1 MEITNIGSNAEY
13 LASLKTKNLFEE
25 LQTQSQKENPS
36 TQSFA
41 QMVNQISSLNHKNP
55 TPADSHSEVQGMARN
70 YGKSGDLI
78 LEKHSIDKTSELYKK
93 SLELESYFVKVML
106 SSMRKTLSGRTIS
119 GKESFA
125 GKMYK
130 DLMYDELSMGVTE
143 NAGFGLADQIYLELN
158 RRAGNNY
165 S

>member
-1 MEITNIGSNAEY
+1 MNIADIGSNAEY
-13 LASLKTKNLFEE
+13 LASLKTKNIFEQLNE
-25 LQTQSQKENPS
+25 SQPKESPS
-36 TQSFA
+36 SQSFA
-41 QMVNQISSLNHKNP
+41 QMVDQISSLKHKDP
-55 TPADSHSEVQGMARN
+55 TPADRHSEVQGMARN
-70 YGKSGDLI
+70 YGKSGDII
-78 LEKHSIDKTSELYKK
+78 LENHNIDKTSELYKQ
-93 SLELESYFVKVML
+93 SVELESYFVKVML
-106 SSMRKTLSGRTIS
+106 TSMRKTLSGTTLS

-158 RRAGNNY
+158 RRAGNSY